1 MPGSHHD
8 SFMTCQDCRIV
19 HVSQLI
25 PIIGQITNLEDITDK
40 VERKQ
45 NPTKCNNPSINTK
58 LLVWLLVFRP
68 RKVGVDEELFGT
80 LVDYEHL

>member
-8 SFMTCQDCRIV
+8 SFRDCRIV

-40 VERKQ
+40 DERKQ
-45 NPTKCNNPSINTK
+45 NPTKCNNPSINIK
-58 LLVWLLVFRP
+58 LLVWLLVSWP
-68 RKVGVDEELFGT
+68 RKVGVDEELSGT
-80 LVDYEHL
+80 LVDYEHLQA